1 MAGSR
6 QQPPET
12 PRPYNRGYPEV
23 GQQAATPLGKAPPSR
38 RGSVQ
43 SRIVRTRDITV
54 HNLLTALAKD
64 FAKHGESAIVA
75 CRLNKPEAYLKLIAD
90 MMVKQVN
97 IEGTVGLTIVELLA
111 GVQGRTID
119 VDPEAHLERV
129 RERRPSIP
137 VPPANQ

>member
-1 MAGSR
+1 MST
-6 QQPPET
+6 E
-12 PRPYNRGYPEV
+12 
-23 GQQAATPLGKAPPSR
+23 AATPLGKAPKSR

-64 FAKHGESAIVA
+64 FAQHGHSAIVA

-97 IEGTVGLTIVELLA
+97 IDATVGVSIVELLA
-111 GVQGRTID
+111 GIAGRTID
-119 VDPEAHLERV
+119 VDPDEHLERV
-129 RERRPSIP
+129 RERRTSIP
-137 VPPANQ
+137 QSPANQ